1 MSHQPK
7 LLILDE
13 ATSGLDPM
21 VRDEILTLFN
31 DFTRDE
37 EHSILLSS
45 HIVSDLKRFCDYI
58 AFLHKGKWCCVKK
71 RPLLEEYSIVRR
83 RNPRWINCA
92 GGDDHS
98 KASPYGTEALVRK
111 HCCRAAC
118 RRSFTTLEN
127 IILFLAK
134 EVSAHERP
142 APQRL
147 FHIAQATTVLLDFLL
162 IFTIIPNMNLSSIAI
177 VYAAML
183 PITVIAYD
191 ERSKWDQLAAM
202 MPYSKRELVFSK
214 YLLGYIGVALFSIIT
229 LVLQVAVGLIGK
241 NGFSTEQ
248 GMTIFVTA
256 AAALVL

>member
-1 MSHQPK
+1 MK
-7 LLILDE
+7 GLLLKDYF
-13 ATSGLDPM
+13 
-21 VRDEILTLFN
+21 TL
-31 DFTRDE
+31 
-37 EHSILLSS
+37 
-45 HIVSDLKRFCDYI
+45 LKQLRFYLI
-58 AFLHKGKWCCVKK
+58 
-71 RPLLEEYSIVRR
+71 
-83 RNPRWINCA
+83 
-92 GGDDHS
+92 
-98 KASPYGTEALVRK
+98 
-111 HCCRAAC
+111 
-118 RRSFTTLEN
+118 
-127 IILFLAK
+127 
-134 EVSAHERP
+134 
-142 APQRL
+142 
-147 FHIAQATTVLLDFLL
+147 FLL

-256 AAALVL
+256 AAALVLLAINLPFMFWLGVERGRVVFMIIIGVTVFLGMMSADSAKNLLANQTITESQLIVLSGAVTIFANVVSVFISSKIYRNKKI

>member
-1 MSHQPK
+1 MK
-7 LLILDE
+7 GLLLKDYF
-13 ATSGLDPM
+13 
-21 VRDEILTLFN
+21 TL
-31 DFTRDE
+31 
-37 EHSILLSS
+37 
-45 HIVSDLKRFCDYI
+45 LKQLRFYLI
-58 AFLHKGKWCCVKK
+58 
-71 RPLLEEYSIVRR
+71 
-83 RNPRWINCA
+83 
-92 GGDDHS
+92 
-98 KASPYGTEALVRK
+98 
-111 HCCRAAC
+111 
-118 RRSFTTLEN
+118 
-127 IILFLAK
+127 
-134 EVSAHERP
+134 
-142 APQRL
+142 
-147 FHIAQATTVLLDFLL
+147 FLL

-256 AAALVL
+256 ADALVLLAINLPFMFWLGVERGRVVFMIIIGVTVFLGMMSADSAKNLLANQTITESQLIVLSGAVTIFANVVSVFISSKIYRNKKI

>member
-1 MSHQPK
+1 MK
-7 LLILDE
+7 GLLLKDYF
-13 ATSGLDPM
+13 
-21 VRDEILTLFN
+21 TL
-31 DFTRDE
+31 
-37 EHSILLSS
+37 
-45 HIVSDLKRFCDYI
+45 LKQLRFYLV
-58 AFLHKGKWCCVKK
+58 FLM
-71 RPLLEEYSIVRR
+71 
-83 RNPRWINCA
+83 
-92 GGDDHS
+92 
-98 KASPYGTEALVRK
+98 
-111 HCCRAAC
+111 
-118 RRSFTTLEN
+118 
-127 IILFLAK
+127 
-134 EVSAHERP
+134 
-142 APQRL
+142 
-147 FHIAQATTVLLDFLL
+147 

-256 AAALVL
+256 AAALVLLAINLPFMFWLGVERGRVVFMIIIGVTVFLGMMSADSAKNLLANQTITESQLIVLSGAVTIFANVVSVFISSKIYRNKKI

>member
-1 MSHQPK
+1 MK
-7 LLILDE
+7 GLLLKDYF
-13 ATSGLDPM
+13 
-21 VRDEILTLFN
+21 TL
-31 DFTRDE
+31 
-37 EHSILLSS
+37 
-45 HIVSDLKRFCDYI
+45 LKQLRFY
-58 AFLHKGKWCCVKK
+58 
-71 RPLLEEYSIVRR
+71 
-83 RNPRWINCA
+83 
-92 GGDDHS
+92 
-98 KASPYGTEALVRK
+98 LV
-111 HCCRAAC
+111 
-118 RRSFTTLEN
+118 
-127 IILFLAK
+127 
-134 EVSAHERP
+134 
-142 APQRL
+142 
-147 FHIAQATTVLLDFLL
+147 FLL

-256 AAALVL
+256 AAALVLLAINLPFMFWLGVERGRVVFMIIIGVTVFLGMMSADSAKNLLANQTITESQLIVLSGSVTIFANVVSVFISSKIYRNKKI

>member
-1 MSHQPK
+1 MK
-7 LLILDE
+7 GLLLKDYF
-13 ATSGLDPM
+13 
-21 VRDEILTLFN
+21 TL
-31 DFTRDE
+31 
-37 EHSILLSS
+37 
-45 HIVSDLKRFCDYI
+45 LKQLRFYLI
-58 AFLHKGKWCCVKK
+58 
-71 RPLLEEYSIVRR
+71 
-83 RNPRWINCA
+83 
-92 GGDDHS
+92 
-98 KASPYGTEALVRK
+98 
-111 HCCRAAC
+111 
-118 RRSFTTLEN
+118 
-127 IILFLAK
+127 
-134 EVSAHERP
+134 
-142 APQRL
+142 
-147 FHIAQATTVLLDFLL
+147 FLL

-256 AAALVL
+256 AAALVLLAINLPFMFWLGVERGRVVFMIIIGVTVFLGMMSADSAKNLLANQTITESQLIVLSGSVTIFANVVSVFISSKIYRNKKI

>member
-1 MSHQPK
+1 MK
-7 LLILDE
+7 GLLLKDYF
-13 ATSGLDPM
+13 
-21 VRDEILTLFN
+21 TL
-31 DFTRDE
+31 
-37 EHSILLSS
+37 
-45 HIVSDLKRFCDYI
+45 LKQLRFY
-58 AFLHKGKWCCVKK
+58 
-71 RPLLEEYSIVRR
+71 
-83 RNPRWINCA
+83 
-92 GGDDHS
+92 
-98 KASPYGTEALVRK
+98 LV
-111 HCCRAAC
+111 
-118 RRSFTTLEN
+118 
-127 IILFLAK
+127 
-134 EVSAHERP
+134 
-142 APQRL
+142 
-147 FHIAQATTVLLDFLL
+147 FLL

-256 AAALVL
+256 AAALVLLAINLPFMFWLGVERGRVVFMIIIGVTVFLGMMSADSAKNLLANQTITESQLIVLSGAVTIFANVVSVFISSKIYRNKKI